1 MTAEDFNWNASETEP
16 IEPFGVS
23 QKALDEC
30 KLRLQPGEDFMT
42 TDVWSVEDPS
52 FWDVFA
58 PELIIELDAEDLQD
72 ATGLKPDDAT
82 LSVVIRDRELNKFL
96 KVEEWPVWDLPDTAV
111 SLSSYS

>member
-23 QKALDEC
+23 RTALNEC

-52 FWDVFA
+52 F
-58 PELIIELDAEDLQD
+58 
-72 ATGLKPDDAT
+72 
-82 LSVVIRDRELNKFL
+82 
-96 KVEEWPVWDLPDTAV
+96 
-111 SLSSYS
+111 